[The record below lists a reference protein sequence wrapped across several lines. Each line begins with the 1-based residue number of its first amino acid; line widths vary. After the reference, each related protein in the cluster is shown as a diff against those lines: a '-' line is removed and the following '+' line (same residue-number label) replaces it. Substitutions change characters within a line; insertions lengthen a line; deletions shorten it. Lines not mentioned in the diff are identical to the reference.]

1 MLLDRRRTKF
11 WQKVVFSIMALL
23 MAGFLIT
30 IPISRATG
38 CNGQTAA
45 TDQLQQDITRYRAA
59 VKADPKNAQAWRDL
73 ADAYVSD
80 VSARRQ
86 QGVLLTAAQKAQLET
101 ATAAYRKSVRLLA
114 KQKGA
119 EAKAQR
125 LDTLELLASVYDS
138 LGDYKAEVGVFGDL
152 TALKPHNADYFFG
165 MGNAAISAGDTTSA
179 LLAFQR
185 FVELAPNDALT
196 PDVKTWIKQN
206 APSPSPAPTKGT
218 GQ

>member
-1 MLLDRRRTKF
+1 VLLDRRKVKF
-11 WQKVVFSIMALL
+11 WQKWVFGLMALL
-23 MAGFLIT
+23 MAAFLIL
-30 IPISRATG
+30 IPINPAG
-38 CNGQTAA
+38 CGKQSAA
-45 TDQLQQDITRYRAA
+45 TDQLKQDITRYKAA
-59 VKADPKNAQAWRDL
+59 ITADPKDVEAWRSL

-86 QGVLLTAAQKAQLET
+86 QGAQLT
-101 ATAAYRKSVRLLA
+101 DAQTAQLKLATAAYRKAARLLA

-125 LDTLELLASVYDS
+125 LDTLEVLASVYDS
-138 LGDYKAEVGVFGDL
+138 LGDYQAEVRVFGDL
-152 TALKPHNADYFFG
+152 TELKPRNADYFFG
-165 MGNAAISAGDTTSA
+165 MGNAAINAGDTTSA

-185 FVELAPNDALT
+185 FVELAPNDPLT

-206 APSPSPAPTKGT
+206 APSPAPTKGT